1 MRFGGVS
8 DEVSGSTM
16 RQWCVILAA
25 AVAFGGGGAAQGA
38 DMATKAAKAP
48 PAPAQ
53 VAAART
59 APPAAPKHGPSPAAA
74 AQRPHPRGTFLDI
87 LV

>member
-1 MRFGGVS
+1 MQITPSASVLHAI
-8 DEVSGSTM
+8 STL
-16 RQWCVILAA
+16 QTPPV
-25 AVAFGGGGAAQGA
+25 
-38 DMATKAAKAP
+38 TKPKAP